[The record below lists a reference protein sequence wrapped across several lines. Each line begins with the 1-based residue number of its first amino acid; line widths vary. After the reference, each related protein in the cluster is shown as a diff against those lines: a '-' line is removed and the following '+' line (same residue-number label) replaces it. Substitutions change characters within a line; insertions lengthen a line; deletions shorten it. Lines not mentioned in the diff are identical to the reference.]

1 MCSVDIPETPEIQP
15 LISVDPNA
23 GKAANVKTGAGVKD
37 TSGQKTGAQQL
48 RSKPPGQKGSGFFD
62 ILSGLV
68 GGAQGGQASGLQIP
82 QV

>member
-37 TSGQKTGAQQL
+37 TAGQKTGAQQL
-48 RSKPPGQKGSGFFD
+48 RADPTKKKPGAGFFD
-62 ILSGLV
+62 ILAGMIGGSQGQSG
-68 GGAQGGQASGLQIP
+68 GLQIP

>member
-37 TSGQKTGAQQL
+37 TSGAKTGAQQL
-48 RSKPPGQKGSGFFD
+48 RANPKKKPSGGFFD
-62 ILSGLV
+62 ILAGMI
-68 GGAQGGQASGLQIP
+68 GGGQGGQASGLQIP